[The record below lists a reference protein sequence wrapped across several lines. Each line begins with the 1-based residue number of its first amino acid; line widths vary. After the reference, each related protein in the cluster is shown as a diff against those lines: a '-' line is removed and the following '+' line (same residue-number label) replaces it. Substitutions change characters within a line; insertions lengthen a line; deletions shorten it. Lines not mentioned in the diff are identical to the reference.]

1 MNRATSRS
9 TQSFRRR
16 GHVVVGL
23 LTAGMIALGGQ
34 GTAFAAEQP
43 AGSRTVAE
51 SVAATET
58 VTASVSV
65 AAAERGNGNGNG
77 NGNGTAFFPGA
88 DPRAWLQLIG
98 DLLPGPVQLPK
109 NNNDW
114 K

>member
-23 LTAGMIALGGQ
+23 LTAGMIALAGQ

-51 SVAATET
+51 SAAATET
-58 VTASVSV
+58 VTASASVSASV
-65 AAAERGNGNGNG
+65 AAAERGT
-77 NGNGTAFFPGA
+77 GNGTAFVPGVN
-88 DPRAWLQLIG
+88 PRAWLQLIG
-98 DLLPGPVQLPK
+98 DLLPGPIPLPK

>member
-23 LTAGMIALGGQ
+23 LTAGMIALAGQ
-34 GTAFAAEQP
+34 GTAFAAERP

-51 SVAATET
+51 SVAATEA
-58 VTASVSV
+58 VTASASV
-65 AAAERGNGNGNG
+65 AAAERGT
-77 NGNGTAFFPGA
+77 GNGTALVPGIN
-88 DPRAWLQLIG
+88 PRAWLQLIG
-98 DLLPGPVQLPK
+98 DLLPGPVVLPK

>member
-9 TQSFRRR
+9 TKSFRRR

-23 LTAGMIALGGQ
+23 LTAGMIALAGQ
-34 GTAFAAEQP
+34 GTAFAAEKP

-51 SVAATET
+51 SAAVTET
-58 VTASVSV
+58 VATTETV
-65 AAAERGNGNGNG
+65 AASASERGAGNGR
-77 NGNGTAFFPGA
+77 AFVPGA
-88 DPRAWLQLIG
+88 DPLAWLQLIG
-98 DLLPGPVQLPK
+98 DLLPGPVALPK